1 MKQVSKILLCLAV
14 LVYSFDTMAKLSSNS
29 VKNQVVNIE
38 YALSKCNF
46 SADVLNEIKSKTVG
60 GTVSSGVATIG
71 SGVATTTSI
80 IAAVKSSKYEYH
92 PTNGDNSAGTTST
105 TNTTNGTTSTNT
117 TNTQNEGGN
126 QSGDG
131 KKNKTDDKSKTKK
144 SGTVYDTSTED
155 RRDGVKK
162 LNSSLKNLRV
172 ASAIASGV
180 ATGANLVTV
189 TLSGTSVSQLGKLM
203 DDADDCEGAL
213 NSITISEK

>member
-14 LVYSFDTMAKLSSNS
+14 SVYSFDTMAKLSSNS
-29 VKNQVVNIE
+29 VKNQVANIE
-38 YALSKCNF
+38 DALSKCNF
-46 SADVLNEIKSKTVG
+46 SANVLNEIKSKTVG
-60 GTVSSGVATIG
+60 GAVSSGVATIG

-80 IAAVKSSKYEYH
+80 IAAVKSSKH
-92 PTNGDNSAGTTST
+92 VNGTDYSAPKPKKGKDTGETGTTQGKEQS
-105 TNTTNGTTSTNT
+105 NSQIPGDDGTKL
-117 TNTQNEGGN
+117 
-126 QSGDG
+126 
-131 KKNKTDDKSKTKK
+131 KK
-144 SGTVYDTSTED
+144 YDTSTEEY
-155 RRDGVKK
+155 RDSVKQ

>member
-14 LVYSFDTMAKLSSNS
+14 SVYSFDTMAKLSSNS
-29 VKNQVVNIE
+29 VKNQVANIE
-38 YALSKCNF
+38 DALSKCNF
-46 SADVLNEIKSKTVG
+46 SANVLNEIKSKTVG
-60 GTVSSGVATIG
+60 GAVSSGVATIG

-92 PTNGDNSAGTTST
+92 QPTNENNSAEP
-105 TNTTNGTTSTNT
+105 TNATNK

-126 QSGDG
+126 QSGGG
-131 KKNKTDDKSKTKK
+131 KKNGENGDATNNTSR
-144 SGTVYDTSTED
+144 YDTSTED

>member
-14 LVYSFDTMAKLSSNS
+14 SVYSFDTMAKLSSNS
-29 VKNQVVNIE
+29 VKNQVANIE
-38 YALSKCNF
+38 DALSKCNF
-46 SADVLNEIKSKTVG
+46 SANVLNEIKSKTVG
-60 GTVSSGVATIG
+60 GAVSSGVATIG

-92 PTNGDNSAGTTST
+92 QPTNENNSAEP
-105 TNTTNGTTSTNT
+105 TNATNK
-117 TNTQNEGGN
+117 TNTQNEGENQSGGGN
-126 QSGDG
+126 QSG
-131 KKNKTDDKSKTKK
+131 KKDNTTNNISR
-144 SGTVYDTSTED
+144 YDTSTED

>member
-14 LVYSFDTMAKLSSNS
+14 SVYSFDTMAKLSSNS
-29 VKNQVVNIE
+29 VKNQVANIE
-38 YALSKCNF
+38 DALSKCNF
-46 SADVLNEIKSKTVG
+46 SANVLNEIKSKTVG
-60 GTVSSGVATIG
+60 GAVSSGVATIG

-80 IAAVKSSKYEYH
+80 IAAVKSSNH
-92 PTNGDNSAGTTST
+92 INGKDYST
-105 TNTTNGTTSTNT
+105 TKSKDDKKKGKKENEV
-117 TNTQNEGGN
+117 QNEN
-126 QSGDG
+126 PESGKTQDSTG
-131 KKNKTDDKSKTKK
+131 KK
-144 SGTVYDTSTED
+144 YDTSTEKN
-155 RRDGVKK
+155 RDSVKQH
-162 LNSSLKNLRV
+162 NSSLKNLRV

>member
-1 MKQVSKILLCLAV
+1 MKQISKVLLCLAV
-14 LVYSFDTMAKLSSNS
+14 SVYSFDTMAKLSSNS
-29 VKNQVVNIE
+29 VKNQVANIE
-38 YALSKCNF
+38 DALSKCNF
-46 SADVLNEIKSKTVG
+46 SANVLNEIKSKTVG
-60 GTVSSGVATIG
+60 GAVSSGVATIG

-80 IAAVKSSKYEYH
+80 IAAVKSSKH
-92 PTNGDNSAGTTST
+92 VNGTDYSAKKSKDDKGKTSSE
-105 TNTTNGTTSTNT
+105 NTTK
-117 TNTQNEGGN
+117 Q
-126 QSGDG
+126 DG
-131 KKNKTDDKSKTKK
+131 EKT
-144 SGTVYDTSTED
+144 YDTSTEKNRD
-155 RRDGVKK
+155 RVKQ

>member
-14 LVYSFDTMAKLSSNS
+14 SVYSFDTMAKLSSNS
-29 VKNQVVNIE
+29 VKNQVANIE
-38 YALSKCNF
+38 DALSKCNF
-46 SADVLNEIKSKTVG
+46 SANVLNEIKSKTVG
-60 GTVSSGVATIG
+60 GAVSSGVATIG

-80 IAAVKSSKYEYH
+80 IAAVKSSKHVNGTDYSATKSKKGKSTGETVTTQGGTQ
-92 PTNGDNSAGTTST
+92 PQVQTLGDNGTKL
-105 TNTTNGTTSTNT
+105 
-117 TNTQNEGGN
+117 
-126 QSGDG
+126 
-131 KKNKTDDKSKTKK
+131 KK
-144 SGTVYDTSTED
+144 YDTSTEEY
-155 RRDGVKK
+155 RDSVKQ

>member
-14 LVYSFDTMAKLSSNS
+14 SVYSFDTMAKLSSNS
-29 VKNQVVNIE
+29 VKNQVANIE
-38 YALSKCNF
+38 DALSKCNF
-46 SADVLNEIKSKTVG
+46 SANVLNEIKSKTVG
-60 GTVSSGVATIG
+60 GAVSSGVATIG

-105 TNTTNGTTSTNT
+105 DT

-126 QSGDG
+126 QSGGG
-131 KKNKTDDKSKTKK
+131 KKNEKK
-144 SGTVYDTSTED
+144 DNTTNDISRYDTSTED

>member
-14 LVYSFDTMAKLSSNS
+14 SVYSFDTMAKLSSNS
-29 VKNQVVNIE
+29 VKNQVANIE
-38 YALSKCNF
+38 DALSKCNF
-46 SADVLNEIKSKTVG
+46 SANVLNEIKSKTVG
-60 GTVSSGVATIG
+60 GAVSSGVATIG

-92 PTNGDNSAGTTST
+92 QPTNENNSAEP
-105 TNTTNGTTSTNT
+105 TNATNK

-126 QSGDG
+126 QSGGG
-131 KKNKTDDKSKTKK
+131 KKNGEEDNTTNNISR
-144 SGTVYDTSTED
+144 YDTSTED

-162 LNSSLKNLRV
+162 INSSLKNLRV

>member
-14 LVYSFDTMAKLSSNS
+14 SVYSFDTMAKLSSNS
-29 VKNQVVNIE
+29 VKNQVANIE
-38 YALSKCNF
+38 DALSKCNF
-46 SADVLNEIKSKTVG
+46 SANVLNEIKSKTVG
-60 GTVSSGVATIG
+60 GAVSSGVATIG

-80 IAAVKSSKYEYH
+80 IAAVKSSNH
-92 PTNGDNSAGTTST
+92 INGKDYSA
-105 TNTTNGTTSTNT
+105 
-117 TNTQNEGGN
+117 
-126 QSGDG
+126 
-131 KKNKTDDKSKTKK
+131 KKTKDDKGKTQPEIPTKK
-144 SGTVYDTSTED
+144 EGEKTYDTSTEKN
-155 RRDGVKK
+155 RDSVKQ

>member
-14 LVYSFDTMAKLSSNS
+14 SVYSFDTMAKLSSNS
-29 VKNQVVNIE
+29 VKNQVANIE
-38 YALSKCNF
+38 DALSKCNF
-46 SADVLNEIKSKTVG
+46 SANVLNEIKSKTVG
-60 GTVSSGVATIG
+60 GAVSSGVATIG

-92 PTNGDNSAGTTST
+92 QPTNENNSAEP
-105 TNTTNGTTSTNT
+105 TNATNK

-126 QSGDG
+126 QSGGGNQNG
-131 KKNKTDDKSKTKK
+131 KKDNTTNNISR
-144 SGTVYDTSTED
+144 YDTSTED

>member
-1 MKQVSKILLCLAV
+1 MKQVSKILLCLV
-14 LVYSFDTMAKLSSNS
+14 VSVYSFDTMAKLSSNS
-29 VKNQVVNIE
+29 VKNQVANIE
-38 YALSKCNF
+38 DALSKCNF
-46 SADVLNEIKSKTVG
+46 SANVLNEIRSKTVG
-60 GTVSSGVATIG
+60 GAVSSGVATIG

-80 IAAVKSSKYEYH
+80 IAAVKSSNH
-92 PTNGDNSAGTTST
+92 INGKDYST
-105 TNTTNGTTSTNT
+105 T
-117 TNTQNEGGN
+117 
-126 QSGDG
+126 
-131 KKNKTDDKSKTKK
+131 KSKKDKK
-144 SGTVYDTSTED
+144 KGKQENEVQKENPESEKIQDSTAKKYDTSTEEY
-155 RRDGVKK
+155 RDSVKQ

>member
-14 LVYSFDTMAKLSSNS
+14 SVYSFDTMAKLSSNS
-29 VKNQVVNIE
+29 VKNQVANIE
-38 YALSKCNF
+38 DALSKCNF
-46 SADVLNEIKSKTVG
+46 SANVLNEIKSKTVG
-60 GTVSSGVATIG
+60 GAVSSGVATIG

-80 IAAVKSSKYEYH
+80 IAAVKSSKYEYQ
-92 PTNGDNSAGTTST
+92 PTNGDNSAGTTNT
-105 TNTTNGTTSTNT
+105 TNTTTTE
-117 TNTQNEGGN
+117 NEGEN
-126 QSGDG
+126 QNGGG
-131 KKNKTDDKSKTKK
+131 KKNGGNGNATNNTSRK
-144 SGTVYDTSTED
+144 YDTSTENQ
-155 RRDGVKK
+155 RDDVKK

>member
-14 LVYSFDTMAKLSSNS
+14 SVYSFDAMAKLSSNS
-29 VKNQVVNIE
+29 VKNQVANIE
-38 YALSKCNF
+38 DALSKCNF
-46 SADVLNEIKSKTVG
+46 SSNVLNEIKSKTVG
-60 GTVSSGVATIG
+60 WAVSSGVATIG

-80 IAAVKSSKYEYH
+80 IAAVKSSKHVNGTDYSETKSKKGKSTGETGTTQGGTQ
-92 PTNGDNSAGTTST
+92 PQAQTPGDNGTKL
-105 TNTTNGTTSTNT
+105 
-117 TNTQNEGGN
+117 
-126 QSGDG
+126 
-131 KKNKTDDKSKTKK
+131 KK
-144 SGTVYDTSTED
+144 YDTSTEEY
-155 RRDGVKK
+155 RDSVKQ

>member
-14 LVYSFDTMAKLSSNS
+14 SVYSFDTMAKLSSNS
-29 VKNQVVNIE
+29 VKNQVANIE
-38 YALSKCNF
+38 DALSKCNF
-46 SADVLNEIKSKTVG
+46 SANVLNEIKSKTVG
-60 GTVSSGVATIG
+60 GAVSSGVATIG

-92 PTNGDNSAGTTST
+92 QSTNENNSAEPTNA

-126 QSGDG
+126 QSGGGNQNG
-131 KKNKTDDKSKTKK
+131 KKDNTTNNISR
-144 SGTVYDTSTED
+144 YDTSTED

>member
-14 LVYSFDTMAKLSSNS
+14 SVYSFDAMAKLSSNS
-29 VKNQVVNIE
+29 VKNQVANIE
-38 YALSKCNF
+38 DALSKCNF
-46 SADVLNEIKSKTVG
+46 SSNVLNEIKSKTVG
-60 GTVSSGVATIG
+60 GAVSSGVATIG

-80 IAAVKSSKYEYH
+80 IAAVKSSKH
-92 PTNGDNSAGTTST
+92 V
-105 TNTTNGTTSTNT
+105 NGTNYSE
-117 TNTQNEGGN
+117 NE
-126 QSGDG
+126 
-131 KKNKTDDKSKTKK
+131 KKSKDDKGKGKAEDKKKIDGEKT
-144 SGTVYDTSTED
+144 YDTSTEEN
-155 RRDGVKK
+155 RDSVKQ

>member
-14 LVYSFDTMAKLSSNS
+14 SVYSFDTMAKLSSNS
-29 VKNQVVNIE
+29 VKNQVANIE
-38 YALSKCNF
+38 DALSKCNF
-46 SADVLNEIKSKTVG
+46 SANVLNEIKSKTVG
-60 GTVSSGVATIG
+60 GAVSSGVATIG

-80 IAAVKSSKYEYH
+80 IAAVKSSNHINGKDYSTTKSKKDKSTGETGTTQGGTQ
-92 PTNGDNSAGTTST
+92 PQVQTPGDNGTKL
-105 TNTTNGTTSTNT
+105 
-117 TNTQNEGGN
+117 
-126 QSGDG
+126 
-131 KKNKTDDKSKTKK
+131 KK
-144 SGTVYDTSTED
+144 YDTSTEEN
-155 RRDGVKK
+155 RNSVKQI
-162 LNSSLKNLRV
+162 NSSLKNLRV

>member
-14 LVYSFDTMAKLSSNS
+14 SVYSFDTMAKLSSNS
-29 VKNQVVNIE
+29 VKNQVANIE
-38 YALSKCNF
+38 DALSKCNF
-46 SADVLNEIKSKTVG
+46 SANVLNEIKSKTVG
-60 GTVSSGVATIG
+60 GAVSSGVATIG

-92 PTNGDNSAGTTST
+92 QPTNENNSAEP
-105 TNTTNGTTSTNT
+105 TNATNK
-117 TNTQNEGGN
+117 TNTQNEGEN

-131 KKNKTDDKSKTKK
+131 NQ
-144 SGTVYDTSTED
+144 SGENGNATNNISRYDTSTED

>member
-1 MKQVSKILLCLAV
+1 MKQVVKVLLCLAV
-14 LVYSFDTMAKLSSNS
+14 SVYSFDAMAKLSSNS
-29 VKNQVVNIE
+29 VKNQMANIE
-38 YALSKCNF
+38 DALSKCNF
-46 SADVLNEIKSKTVG
+46 SSNVLNEIKSKTVG
-60 GTVSSGVATIG
+60 GAVSSGVATIG

-80 IAAVKSSKYEYH
+80 IAAVKSSKH
-92 PTNGDNSAGTTST
+92 V
-105 TNTTNGTTSTNT
+105 NGTNYSE
-117 TNTQNEGGN
+117 NE
-126 QSGDG
+126 
-131 KKNKTDDKSKTKK
+131 KKSKDDKGKGKAEDKK
-144 SGTVYDTSTED
+144 KIDGERKYDTSTEEY
-155 RRDGVKK
+155 RDSVKQ

>member
-1 MKQVSKILLCLAV
+1 MKQVSKILLCLAGS
-14 LVYSFDTMAKLSSNS
+14 VYSFDTMAKLSSNS
-29 VKNQVVNIE
+29 VKNQVANIE
-38 YALSKCNF
+38 DALSKCNF
-46 SADVLNEIKSKTVG
+46 SANVLNEIKSKTVG
-60 GTVSSGVATIG
+60 GAVSSGVATIG

-80 IAAVKSSKYEYH
+80 IAAVKSSKYEYK
-92 PTNGDNSAGTTST
+92 PTNGDSSA
-105 TNTTNGTTSTNT
+105 GTTSTNT

-131 KKNKTDDKSKTKK
+131 KKNKTDDKSKRKK

-155 RRDGVKK
+155 RRDDVKK

>member
-14 LVYSFDTMAKLSSNS
+14 SVYSFDTMAKLSSNS
-29 VKNQVVNIE
+29 VKNQVANIE
-38 YALSKCNF
+38 DALSKCNF
-46 SADVLNEIKSKTVG
+46 SANVLNEIKSKTVG
-60 GTVSSGVATIG
+60 GAVSSGVATIG

-92 PTNGDNSAGTTST
+92 QPTNENNSAEPTSA
-105 TNTTNGTTSTNT
+105 TNK

-126 QSGDG
+126 QSGGG
-131 KKNKTDDKSKTKK
+131 KKNGENGNATNNTSR
-144 SGTVYDTSTED
+144 YDTSTED

>member
-14 LVYSFDTMAKLSSNS
+14 SVYSFDTMAKLSSNS
-29 VKNQVVNIE
+29 VKNQVANIE
-38 YALSKCNF
+38 DALSKCNF
-46 SADVLNEIKSKTVG
+46 SANVLNEIKSKTVG
-60 GTVSSGVATIG
+60 GAVSSGVATIG

-80 IAAVKSSKYEYH
+80 IAAVKSSNH
-92 PTNGDNSAGTTST
+92 I
-105 TNTTNGTTSTNT
+105 NGTDYSAKKSKDDKKKGKQGNEA
-117 TNTQNEGGN
+117 QNEN
-126 QSGDG
+126 PESGETQDSTV
-131 KKNKTDDKSKTKK
+131 KK
-144 SGTVYDTSTED
+144 YDTSTEEY
-155 RRDGVKK
+155 RDSVKQ

-189 TLSGTSVSQLGKLM
+189 TLSGTSVLQLGKLM

>member
-14 LVYSFDTMAKLSSNS
+14 SVYSFDTMAKLSSNS
-29 VKNQVVNIE
+29 VKNQVANIE

-46 SADVLNEIKSKTVG
+46 SANVLNEIKSKTVG
-60 GTVSSGVATIG
+60 GAVSSGVATIG

-80 IAAVKSSKYEYH
+80 IAAVKSSKH
-92 PTNGDNSAGTTST
+92 V
-105 TNTTNGTTSTNT
+105 NGTDYSATKPKDDEKKGKQGNEA
-117 TNTQNEGGN
+117 QNEN
-126 QSGDG
+126 PESGKTQDSTG
-131 KKNKTDDKSKTKK
+131 KK
-144 SGTVYDTSTED
+144 YDTSTEKN
-155 RRDGVKK
+155 RDSVKQ

-213 NSITISEK
+213 NSIIISEK

>member
-14 LVYSFDTMAKLSSNS
+14 SVYSFDTMAKLSSNS
-29 VKNQVVNIE
+29 VKNQVANIE
-38 YALSKCNF
+38 DALSKCNF
-46 SADVLNEIKSKTVG
+46 SANVLNEIKSKTVG
-60 GTVSSGVATIG
+60 GAVSSGVATIG

-92 PTNGDNSAGTTST
+92 QPTNENNSAEP
-105 TNTTNGTTSTNT
+105 TNATNK

-126 QSGDG
+126 QSGG
-131 KKNKTDDKSKTKK
+131 GNQSEKKDNTTNNISR
-144 SGTVYDTSTED
+144 YDTSTED

>member
-1 MKQVSKILLCLAV
+1 MRRNKMKQVSKILLCLAV
-14 LVYSFDTMAKLSSNS
+14 SVYSFDTMAKLSSNS
-29 VKNQVVNIE
+29 VKNQVANIE
-38 YALSKCNF
+38 DALSKCNF
-46 SADVLNEIKSKTVG
+46 SANVLNEIKSKTVG
-60 GTVSSGVATIG
+60 GAVSSGVATIG

-92 PTNGDNSAGTTST
+92 QPTNENNSAEP
-105 TNTTNGTTSTNT
+105 TNATNK

-126 QSGDG
+126 QSGGG
-131 KKNKTDDKSKTKK
+131 KKNGENGDATNNTSR
-144 SGTVYDTSTED
+144 YDTSTED

>member
-1 MKQVSKILLCLAV
+1 MKQVSKVLLCLAV
-14 LVYSFDTMAKLSSNS
+14 SVYSFDTMAKLSSNS
-29 VKNQVVNIE
+29 VKNQMANIE
-38 YALSKCNF
+38 DALSKCNF
-46 SADVLNEIKSKTVG
+46 SSNVLNEIKSKTVG
-60 GTVSSGVATIG
+60 GAVSSGVATLG

-80 IAAVKSSKYEYH
+80 IAAVKSSKH
-92 PTNGDNSAGTTST
+92 V
-105 TNTTNGTTSTNT
+105 NGTDYSAT
-117 TNTQNEGGN
+117 
-126 QSGDG
+126 
-131 KKNKTDDKSKTKK
+131 KPKDDKGKTPPETTTKK
-144 SGTVYDTSTED
+144 EVEKTYDTSTEKN
-155 RRDGVKK
+155 RDSVKQ

>member
-14 LVYSFDTMAKLSSNS
+14 SVYSFDTMAKLSSNS
-29 VKNQVVNIE
+29 VKNQVANIE
-38 YALSKCNF
+38 DALSKCNF
-46 SADVLNEIKSKTVG
+46 SANVLNEIKSKTVG
-60 GTVSSGVATIG
+60 GAVSSGVATIG

-80 IAAVKSSKYEYH
+80 IAAVKSSKYEYES
-92 PTNGDNSAGTTST
+92 TNRDNSAGTTNT
-105 TNTTNGTTSTNT
+105 TNTTTTENEGE
-117 TNTQNEGGN
+117 NQNEGGN

-131 KKNKTDDKSKTKK
+131 KKNKTDDKSKRKK

-155 RRDGVKK
+155 RRDDVKQI
-162 LNSSLKNLRV
+162 NSSLKNLRV